1 MVLARLFVRVRPPKT
16 ADRPSRT
23 VLGMSEPRAA
33 VSIRGR
39 LRLLIADHLGSNDV
53 ARVIYGSV
61 IGLALVVALET
72 HPPAPGVAIAALVG
86 TAVTVGLADIYSELI
101 GGEARTRERMRPA
114 DVRGA
119 AENAAPVIFGAAFP
133 ALFFVLASA
142 GAIDLSLAFKL
153 AKWTGLGLICAY
165 GFAAGRVS
173 GYGVGGALVHAA
185 AVGSIGGALIGVK
198 ALVH

>member
-1 MVLARLFVRVRPPKT
+1 MVLAGLCARVRPPET
-16 ADRPSRT
+16 ARRPSRS
-23 VLGMSEPRAA
+23 VLGMSEPGA
-33 VSIRGR
+33 VHVRGR
-39 LRLLIADHLGSNDV
+39 IRRAIAAHLGSRDV

-72 HPPAPGVAIAALVG
+72 HPPAAGVAVAAMVG
-86 TAVTVGLADIYSELI
+86 TAVTVGLADVYSELI
-101 GGEARTRERMRPA
+101 GSEARTRERIHLR
-114 DVRGA
+114 DVGGA
-119 AENAAPVIFGAAFP
+119 AEDAAAVIFGAAFP
-133 ALFFVLASA
+133 AVFFVLAGA

-173 GYGVGGALVHAA
+173 GYGVGGALVHSA
-185 AVGSIGGALIGVK
+185 AVGAIGGVLIGLK